1 MKNLSIK
8 GVVIG
13 ILTTAIAILTA
24 ISLTTILSLRD
35 DLKEYDFVVNTEI
48 RSAQL
53 ADQMNIEF
61 KRQVQEWKNV
71 LIRGSDDGKREK
83 YWGRFQEQESKIQAL
98 GRELVPLLN
107 DSPEQTSQAN
117 DFLRLHKKMGADY
130 RRGFNDFV
138 NANYNHTAGDKA
150 VSGIDREPSAR
161 LDELSNVLS
170 KSAEKHGQILQST
183 ARELVQISIISV
195 TGISIV
201 LLALAYMLIMK
212 FITRPLEA
220 TAKELDIIASGDLT
234 STPSA
239 IGLGEIGMINA
250 SAAKLHNQL
259 ANLISGLQRS
269 ANELSTAS
277 NQLNSNSQKQS
288 ESANAQQQQTE
299 QASTAVEELSRSAA
313 EIARSANETSDSTQQ
328 TTESAGVGATQME
341 SVNALMTQLRQDIE
355 SAGSAVGDLSKRVV
369 RVDEVMTVISGI
381 AEQTNLLALNA
392 AIEAAR
398 AGEQGRGFAVVA
410 DEVRALAQKTQEST
424 SEIAEVLAG
433 LRQGSESTVKAMQ
446 NGQNKT
452 DEVVTNISE
461 VSERWRDLANAIN
474 DIAELNTTVAATA
487 NEQTSVSQEI
497 SLLISELHAAAQ
509 ILQEQAA
516 DSAQSSSILDKLA
529 KQLRDQII
537 AYKTA

>member
-117 DFLRLHKKMGADY
+117 DFLRSHKKMGADY

-201 LLALAYMLIMK
+201 LLALAYVLIMK

>member
-117 DFLRLHKKMGADY
+117 DFLRSHKKMGADY

>member
-8 GVVIG
+8 GAVIG
-13 ILTTAIAILTA
+13 ILTTVIAILTA

-48 RSAQL
+48 RSVQL

-71 LIRGSDDGKREK
+71 LIRGSDDGQREK

-117 DFLRLHKKMGADY
+117 DFLRSHKKMGADY

-170 KSAEKHGQILQST
+170 ESAEKHGQILQST
-183 ARELVQISIISV
+183 ARELVKISIISV
-195 TGISIV
+195 IGISIV
-201 LLALAYMLIMK
+201 LLALAYILIMK

-239 IGLGEIGMINA
+239 TGLGEIGMINA
-250 SAAKLHNQL
+250 SATKLHNQL

-328 TTESAGVGATQME
+328 TTGSAAVGATQME

-474 DIAELNTTVAATA
+474 SIAELNTTVAATA

>member
-24 ISLTTILSLRD
+24 ISITTILSLRD

-117 DFLRLHKKMGADY
+117 DFLRSHKKMGADY

-201 LLALAYMLIMK
+201 LLALAYVLIMK

>member
-24 ISLTTILSLRD
+24 ISITTILSLRD

-117 DFLRLHKKMGADY
+117 DFLRSHKKMGADY

>member
-98 GRELVPLLN
+98 GKELVPLLN

-117 DFLRLHKKMGADY
+117 DFLRSHKKMGADY

>member
-24 ISLTTILSLRD
+24 ISITTILSLRD

-117 DFLRLHKKMGADY
+117 DFLRSHKKMGADY

-183 ARELVQISIISV
+183 ARELVKISIISV

>member
-117 DFLRLHKKMGADY
+117 DFLRSHKKMGANY